1 MLSKIHTDI
10 DVSKFISFESYV
22 PNEAEIRP
30 SSFLLHYL
38 FENNI
43 IENYKFDKYDILYGK
58 VKENIFSIPNHSYAK
73 LIASSYNKIDLYYFC
88 NKTNKIIHHI
98 ITVNMEE
105 ITE

>member
-1 MLSKIHTDI
+1 MISKVNI
-10 DVSKFISFESYV
+10 DMNTSKFISFESYV

-58 VKENIFSIPNHSYAK
+58 VKQNVFNIPNHSYAK
-73 LIASSYNKIDLYYFC
+73 LIASSYDRIDVYYFC
-88 NKTNKIIHHI
+88 NKTNKIIHQVVN
-98 ITVNMEE
+98 VNMEE
-105 ITE
+105 INE